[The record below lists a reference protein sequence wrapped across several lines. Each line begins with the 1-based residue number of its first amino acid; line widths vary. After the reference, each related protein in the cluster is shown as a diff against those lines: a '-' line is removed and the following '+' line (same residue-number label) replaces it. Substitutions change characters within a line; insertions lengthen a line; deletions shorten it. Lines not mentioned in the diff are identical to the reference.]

1 MPKIER
7 IIQELFDNEKTYV
20 ETLEQGI
27 EDYIEKFDEIA
38 LPNSL
43 KGQRIY
49 LFSNIENIHHFHK
62 NKFHPKL
69 LLCGFDPKKIAD
81 LFTTFLDDNHF
92 DKYIIYVLNR
102 KKSEKLCK
110 ENKYFF
116 KQIQKDRLG
125 INSFLLQPIQRL
137 PRYQLILGE
146 IIKDLM
152 KDLDKNKPAIAA
164 CCIAEKGIQR
174 LLNTVNEYCEI

>member
-1 MPKIER
+1 MR
-7 IIQELFDNEKTYV
+7 IIQELCENETSYV
-20 ETLEQGI
+20 KTLEQGI
-27 EDYIEKFDEIA
+27 DDYIAKFDVIS

-43 KGQRIY
+43 KGQRINI
-49 LFSNIENIHHFHK
+49 FSNIENIHHFHK
-62 NKFHPKL
+62 TKFLPKL
-69 LLCGFDPKKIAD
+69 LLCEYDAERIAD

-110 ENKYFF
+110 EHKYFF

-125 INSFLLQPIQRL
+125 INSFLLQPIQRI

-174 LLNTVNEYCEI
+174 LLKTINEYCEI